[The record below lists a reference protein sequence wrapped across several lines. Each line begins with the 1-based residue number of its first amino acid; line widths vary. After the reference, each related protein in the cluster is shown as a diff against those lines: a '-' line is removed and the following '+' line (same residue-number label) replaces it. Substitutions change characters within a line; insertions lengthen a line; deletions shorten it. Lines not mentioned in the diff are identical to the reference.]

1 VRCEAKVHVEEI
13 GSETVHVRLPNW
25 VGDVVMA
32 TPALRALRRAAPR
45 ARIVLVGTSA
55 SRRLLAGLDSFDAFF
70 ELDRKG
76 RHAGLGSFLRAE
88 QELAR
93 DRDRLFVLLPNSI
106 SSALL
111 ARAASSRCVLGYGS
125 HQRFLLLD
133 VRPRLEREGRRR
145 RPIPMTRLYLDLLRA
160 VGVEAGD
167 EKLSLAISADEAE
180 RAAAA
185 LRELGIGADE
195 PFLAANPGA
204 SFGSSKF
211 WTLDGFAG
219 TIRGLHERRG
229 LRTLV
234 LCGPG
239 EEELARSIA
248 AAAGPCAVD
257 SSRAP
262 IALELLK
269 PVLRRARLLVTTD
282 TGPRHIATAF
292 GTPCVVVMGPTD
304 PRHTNSNLEATRV
317 LRVDVDCGPCHL
329 KVCPLDHRCMTRIGA
344 PDALAAADALLPAV

>member
-1 VRCEAKVHVEEI
+1 VHAQEI
-13 GSETVHVRLPNW
+13 GSETIHVRLPNW

-45 ARIVLVGTSA
+45 ARIVLVGAAT
-55 SRRLLAGLDSFDAFF
+55 SRRLLAGLDSFDDFF
-70 ELDRKG
+70 VLDRSG
-76 RHAGLGSFLRAE
+76 RHAGLSGFLRAAR
-88 QELAR
+88 ELSR

-111 ARAASSRCVLGYGS
+111 ARAARSRCVLGYWS
-125 HQRFLLLD
+125 RERFLLLD
-133 VRPRLEREGRRR
+133 VRPRLEMEGHRR

-160 VGVEAGD
+160 VGVESAD
-167 EKLSLAISADEAE
+167 EKLALAIGGDEEE
-180 RAAAA
+180 RASAA
-185 LRELGIGADE
+185 LRCLGIGADE
-195 PFLAANPGA
+195 PFFAANPGA
-204 SFGSSKF
+204 SFGASKF
-211 WTLDGFAG
+211 WTLEGFAG

-239 EEELARSIA
+239 EEELARSIS
-248 AAAGPCAVD
+248 AAAGASAVD
-257 SSRAP
+257 TSRSP
-262 IALELLK
+262 LPLELLK

-292 GTPCVVVMGPTD
+292 GTPCIVVMGPTD

-344 PDALAAADALLPAV
+344 PDALAAADALVPAV

>member
-1 VRCEAKVHVEEI
+1 VHAQEI
-13 GSETVHVRLPNW
+13 GSETIHVRLPNW

-32 TPALRALRRAAPR
+32 TPALRALRRAASR
-45 ARIVLVGTSA
+45 ARIVLVGAAT
-55 SRRLLAGLDSFDAFF
+55 SRRLLTGLDSFDDFF
-70 ELDRKG
+70 VLERNG
-76 RHAGLGSFLRAE
+76 RHAGLSGFLRAAR
-88 QELAR
+88 ELAR

-111 ARAASSRCVLGYGS
+111 ARAARSRCVLGYWS
-125 HQRFLLLD
+125 RERFLLLD
-133 VRPRLEREGRRR
+133 VRPRLEMEGSRR

-160 VGVEAGD
+160 VGVESSD
-167 EKLSLAISADEAE
+167 ETLSLAIGGDEEE
-180 RAAAA
+180 RASAA
-185 LRELGIGADE
+185 LRGLGIGADE
-195 PFLAANPGA
+195 PFFAANPGA
-204 SFGSSKF
+204 SFGASKF
-211 WTLDGFAG
+211 WTLEGFAG

-239 EEELARSIA
+239 EEELARSIS
-248 AAAGPCAVD
+248 AAAGAGAVD
-257 SSRAP
+257 TSRSP
-262 IALELLK
+262 LPLELLK

-292 GTPCVVVMGPTD
+292 GTPCIVVMGPTD

-344 PDALAAADALLPAV
+344 PDALAAADALVPAV

>member
-1 VRCEAKVHVEEI
+1 MHVAEI

-32 TPALRALRRAAPR
+32 TPALRALRRAASR
-45 ARIVLVGTSA
+45 ARIVLVGTA
-55 SRRLLAGLDSFDAFF
+55 PSRRLLAGLDLFDDFF
-70 ELDRKG
+70 ELDRRG
-76 RHAGLGSFLRAE
+76 RHAGLGGFLRAGR
-88 QELAR
+88 ELAR
-93 DRDRLFVLLPNSI
+93 ERDRLFVLLPNSI

-111 ARAASSRCVLGYGS
+111 ARASGSRCVLGYWS
-125 HQRFLLLD
+125 RQRFLLLD
-133 VRPRLEREGRRR
+133 VRPRFAMEGHRR

-160 VGVEAGD
+160 VGVAADD
-167 EKLSLAISADEAE
+167 ERLALAISGEEEE
-180 RAAAA
+180 RASAA
-185 LRELGIGADE
+185 LRALGIGPEE
-195 PFLAANPGA
+195 PFFAANPGA
-204 SFGSSKF
+204 SFGASKF
-211 WTLDGFAG
+211 WTLEGFAG

-239 EEELARSIA
+239 EEELARTIA
-248 AAAGPCAVD
+248 AAAGASAVD
-257 SSRAP
+257 TSRALLP
-262 IALELLK
+262 LELLK

-329 KVCPLDHRCMTRIGA
+329 KICPLDHRCMTRLG
-344 PDALAAADALLPAV
+344 PSDALAAADALLPAV

>member
-1 VRCEAKVHVEEI
+1 VHAQEI
-13 GSETVHVRLPNW
+13 GSETIHVRLPNW

-45 ARIVLVGTSA
+45 ARIVLVGAAT
-55 SRRLLAGLDSFDAFF
+55 SRRLLAGLDCFDDFF
-70 ELDRKG
+70 VLDRRG
-76 RHAGLGSFLRAE
+76 RHAGLTGFLRAAR
-88 QELAR
+88 ELAR

-111 ARAASSRCVLGYGS
+111 ARAARSRCVLGYWS
-125 HQRFLLLD
+125 RERFLLLD
-133 VRPRLEREGRRR
+133 ARPRLEMEGIRR

-160 VGVEAGD
+160 VGVE
-167 EKLSLAISADEAE
+167 SADETLALAIGGDEEE
-180 RAAAA
+180 RASAA
-185 LRELGIGADE
+185 LRSLGIGADE
-195 PFLAANPGA
+195 PYFAANPGA
-204 SFGSSKF
+204 SFGASKF
-211 WTLDGFAG
+211 WTLEGFAG

-239 EEELARSIA
+239 EEELARSIS
-248 AAAGPCAVD
+248 AAAGASAVD
-257 SSRAP
+257 TSRSP
-262 IALELLK
+262 LPLELLK

-292 GTPCVVVMGPTD
+292 GTPCIVVMGPTD